1 MVRGFANRD
10 IGISGGFRRFEI
22 LEAVSDACQ
31 RPRPQRFPAN
41 IELAG
46 VPETRVILHGVVDA
60 KTHASFHHGAYVH
73 EAVQPPLL
81 QEGDEDPDGARDAA
95 TAEAHFSSGKF

>member
-1 MVRGFANRD
+1 MEVCGT
-10 IGISGGFRRFEI
+10 
-22 LEAVSDACQ
+22 
-31 RPRPQRFPAN
+31 RPQRFPAN
-41 IELAG
+41 VELSG
-46 VPETRVILHGVVDA
+46 LPDTSVILHGVVDA

-95 TAEAHFSSGKF
+95 SAEAFFASGNSQSITRDR

>member
-1 MVRGFANRD
+1 MESYLNHMRADLSPGHEIVWVL
-10 IGISGGFRRFEI
+10 SG
-22 LEAVSDACQ
+22 LPDTS
-31 RPRPQRFPAN
+31 
-41 IELAG
+41 
-46 VPETRVILHGVVDA
+46 VILHGVVDA

-95 TAEAHFSSGKF
+95 SAEAHFASGKFTIHHA